1 MCHGACIECGCARSE
16 CECTDTTHK
25 PLKINTPEQ
34 QGQTTGQTKEAPSGC
49 NDVPVFPSPFYCFVD
64 R

>member
-1 MCHGACIECGCARSE
+1 MCYGACIECGCARSE

-25 PLKINTPEQ
+25 PPKINKPKQKEEY
-34 QGQTTGQTKEAPSGC
+34 TGYKMEAPSVH
-49 NDVPVFPSPFYCFVD
+49 NDVPVFPSPFYCFTD